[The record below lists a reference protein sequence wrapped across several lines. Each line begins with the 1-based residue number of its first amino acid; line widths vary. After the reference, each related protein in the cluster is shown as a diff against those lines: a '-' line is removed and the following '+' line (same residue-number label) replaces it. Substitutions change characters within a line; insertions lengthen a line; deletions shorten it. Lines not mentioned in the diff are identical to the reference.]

1 MDRVVLSHAGD
12 VARLAA
18 HRIAEALRADPELVL
33 GLATGR
39 TMERIYAEL
48 VRMHRAEG
56 LCFAGCRT
64 FNLDEYVCLGPDDPG
79 SYRHYMN
86 RHLFDLVDI
95 DVARTHVPDGLAP
108 DMQAEGL
115 RYEALIRQ
123 SGGIGLQLLGLGE
136 NGHIG
141 FNEPMSPL
149 SSRTRAVALTPETR
163 RQNSGMFASD
173 TSGNDASRV
182 PSRAITMGI
191 GTILEAREILLVVT
205 GMIKAAP
212 LADALDGP
220 PGLLAPASALRHHP
234 QCHLIAD
241 AEAASWLRKLP
252 DQCL

>member
-1 MDRVVLSHAGD
+1 MDRVVLPQAED

-18 HRIAEALRADPELVL
+18 HRIAAALRAAPDLVL

-48 VRMHRAEG
+48 VRMHRAES

-64 FNLDEYVCLGPDDPG
+64 FNLDEYACLGPDDPG

-86 RHLFDLVDI
+86 RHLFGLVDI
-95 DVARTHVPDGLAP
+95 DIARTHVPDGLAT
-108 DMQAEGL
+108 DTEAEG
-115 RYEALIRQ
+115 RHYEALIRQ

-149 SSRTRAVALTPETR
+149 SSRTRAVVLTPETR
-163 RQNSGMFASD
+163 RQNAGMFAGYA
-173 TSGNDASRV
+173 SGGDESRV
-182 PSRAITMGI
+182 PSKAITMGI

-205 GMIKAAP
+205 GTPKAIM

-220 PGLLAPASALRHHP
+220 VSLLAPASALRHHP
-234 QCHLIAD
+234 RCRLIAD
-241 AEAASWLRKLP
+241 SEAASRLRRPP